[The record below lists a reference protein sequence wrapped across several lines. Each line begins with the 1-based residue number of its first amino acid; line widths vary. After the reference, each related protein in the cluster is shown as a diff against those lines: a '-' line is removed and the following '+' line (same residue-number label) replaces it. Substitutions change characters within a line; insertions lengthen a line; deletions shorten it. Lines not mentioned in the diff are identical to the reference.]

1 MGRRNG
7 LSAGSITGEEGA
19 LPGRATAL
27 TRSKRRVGKFE
38 QDKKSKPA
46 PLRGQEAGQRF
57 YYCRVREF
65 DDGEGL
71 DLDGRDTLAYASTT
85 RTPHLRQR
93 LYSGMPDGYSFVPLA
108 LSRPLDR
115 PRAAFERQ
123 RPGETA
129 PTAKPIPRIRR
140 PTTDRRVHVSADPT
154 PARQRE
160 TGPRRQWAGTALECG
175 ASAATGPTA
184 DGRLGGLVVA
194 AGFRHGHCFL

>member
-7 LSAGSITGEEGA
+7 LSSGSITGEEGA

-129 PTAKPIPRIRR
+129 PTARR
-140 PTTDRRVHVSADPT
+140 NGDTKHQPEESIVRADPRFATTRPWAYFRPAT
-154 PARQRE
+154 P
-160 TGPRRQWAGTALECG
+160 PP
-175 ASAATGPTA
+175 AAIL
-184 DGRLGGLVVA
+184 DGKS
-194 AGFRHGHCFL
+194 